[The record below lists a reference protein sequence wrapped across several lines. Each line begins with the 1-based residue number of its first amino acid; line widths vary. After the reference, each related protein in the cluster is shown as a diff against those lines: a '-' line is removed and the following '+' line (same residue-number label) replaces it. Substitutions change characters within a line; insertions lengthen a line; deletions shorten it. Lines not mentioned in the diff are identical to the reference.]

1 MAPRQYFFRA
11 TDGSRIGPVSLN
23 AVAEMIQGGKVKAN
37 TPISI
42 DGENFKPM
50 KSLPEMATL
59 LSVDVDLPDASE
71 GDDIFETPA
80 TYSGDIT
87 QVSIPKLMYH
97 FTAAKANGRL
107 LLTNQAVRKEV
118 FLVNGKPVAVRSGL
132 ERDRLSS
139 HLVRAGVLDGAK
151 MKAVLAQLEG
161 NEDRL
166 ADYLVQRRLIQPHQL
181 FEQLRQR
188 LLETIYEVFAWRV
201 GTYAFYDGQEY
212 NGSLL
217 PLNLNPWEVIAQGVR
232 SGYDLEE
239 LRALLEPLRNRILLP
254 RNNDHVHVSKL
265 QLHPS
270 ELKVFKS
277 VTAGRTLGGILDRL
291 GGDDRSDQ
299 MVLTMVYM
307 GIELELIGIGE
318 EIVADPIDGAGGEAG
333 DEWDAMLGEAFTA
346 ESESAAEPAAAGGG
360 AAAAATD
367 AIQPTPALSRQE
379 QTLLEVLNELKE
391 QNHFERLGLERDATT
406 AQASKAFMQVGRQ
419 YHPDNVPQDASEQ
432 HRELASSIFA
442 LLNDAHQT
450 LSNDAK
456 REEYAAALDAGFEDG
471 EVDVS
476 NIMESESLFQKA
488 EILIGNRKYREA
500 KDLLQQ
506 AIELNPDEGEFY
518 IYLGFATYFAD
529 PSPSSMMR
537 TQCFNQIKRGLK
549 MRDDNVSNGY
559 LFLGRIHKASGE
571 PEKASKAF
579 KKALSIDRNNL
590 EASRELRV
598 LSMRSGK
605 KKGLFRKK

>member
-23 AVAEMIQGGKVKAN
+23 AVAEMIQAGKVKAN

-42 DGENFKPM
+42 DGESFKPM

-71 GDDIFETPA
+71 GDDIFDTPA

-107 LLTNQAVRKEV
+107 LLTNQAVRKEI
-118 FLVNGKPVAVRSGL
+118 FLLNGKPVAVRSGL

-151 MKAVLAQLEG
+151 MKTILAQLKG

-212 NGSLL
+212 KGSLL

-232 SGYDLEE
+232 SGYDLDE
-239 LRALLEPLRNRILLP
+239 LRALLEPLRHRILLP

-291 GGDDRSDQ
+291 GGDDQSER
-299 MVLTMVYM
+299 MVLAMVYM
-307 GIELELIGIGE
+307 GIELELLGIGE
-318 EIVADPIDGAGGEAG
+318 EVVADPIEGAGSEAG
-333 DEWDAMLGEAFTA
+333 DEWDAMLGEAFDPGA
-346 ESESAAEPAAAGGG
+346 EPEPAAATGG
-360 AAAAATD
+360 AGTAAAEAES
-367 AIQPTPALSRQE
+367 IQPTPTLNRQE

-391 QNHFERLGLERDATT
+391 HNHFERLGLERDATS
-406 AQASKAFMQVGRQ
+406 AQASKAFMKVGRQ
-419 YHPDNVPQDASEQ
+419 YHPDNVAQDASAQ

-476 NIMESESLFQKA
+476 KIMESESLFQKA

-500 KDLLQQ
+500 EDLLQQ
-506 AIELNPDEGEFY
+506 AIELNPDEGEFH
-518 IYLGFATYFAD
+518 IYLGFATYFAGS
-529 PSPSSMMR
+529 SPS
-537 TQCFNQIKRGLK
+537 TTLQNQCIERIRRGLK

-559 LFLGRIHKASGE
+559 LFLGRIHKAAGE
-571 PEKASKAF
+571 IEKASKAF